1 MNFDDMLG
9 ALDARHGVNG
19 EGEGH
24 FCDCAELIV
33 CGVRVPVPPGH
44 DCEYVRER
52 TMRRKIQPAVVGSGF
67 SGSVLL
73 NSFITL
79 PSFVFRQ
86 LHVGIP
92 CS

>member
-33 CGVRVPVPPGH
+33 CGVRVPVPVGH
-44 DCEYVRER
+44 DCEYVRARTALVAEAER
-52 TMRRKIQPAVVGSGF
+52 IAGELTTDNSRSWMRRFVTAMEELSKP
-67 SGSVLL
+67 LL
-73 NSFITL
+73 
-79 PSFVFRQ
+79 R
-86 LHVGIP
+86 
-92 CS
+92 